1 MLSFGGHKSVY
12 AKFVLASRYI
22 LLTRRSPS
30 PFLLAAARRSR
41 TALVEALLAENDDSG
56 MPGVI
61 ECFRLATDRK
71 YTTVTMSEEAGAFDR
86 VLAVSIAD
94 HTAYCDVDFASA
106 WFRPETESLVRR

>member
-71 YTTVTMSEEAGAFDR
+71 CTTVTMSEEAGAFDR

-94 HTAYCDVDFASA
+94 HTADCDVDFAAA